1 MKVSVAASTEQKS
14 VVLGKALFRAA
25 EALGLRQ
32 ANIAEI
38 VGKSESYIS
47 RIRSGECHFTP
58 GSKEWELAA
67 LFIRLYRGL
76 DAIMAGDEK
85 STQAWLRNHNKDLNG
100 TPVELIRRVTGLVDT
115 VNYVDAYRARV

>member
-1 MKVSVAASTEQKS
+1 MKTSVAASTEQKS
-14 VVLGKALFRAA
+14 IILSKALLRAA

-38 VGKSESYIS
+38 VGKSESFIS
-47 RIRSGECHFTP
+47 RMRSGECRFTP
-58 GSKEWELAA
+58 DSKEWELAA

-85 STQAWLRNHNKDLNG
+85 STQAWMRNFNKDLNG
-100 TPVELIRRVTGLVDT
+100 TPAELIRRVTGLVDT
-115 VNYVDAYRARV
+115 VTYVDAYRARV

>member
-1 MKVSVAASTEQKS
+1 MKVSVAASAEQKS

-76 DAIMAGDEK
+76 DAIIAGDEK
-85 STQAWLRNHNKDLNG
+85 STQALLRNHNKDLNG

>member
-1 MKVSVAASTEQKS
+1 MKTSVASSAEQKS
-14 VVLGKALFRAA
+14 IVLGKALFRAA

-32 ANIAEI
+32 ANLAEI
-38 VGKSESYIS
+38 IGKSESFIS
-47 RIRSGECHFTP
+47 RMRSGECYFTA

-85 STQAWLRNHNKDLNG
+85 STQAWMRNPNKDLNG
-100 TPVELIRRVTGLVDT
+100 IPAELIRHVTGLVDT
-115 VNYVDAYRARV
+115 VTYVDAYRARI

>member
-1 MKVSVAASTEQKS
+1 MKTSVAASTEQKS

>member
-1 MKVSVAASTEQKS
+1 MKTSGSAFTEHKS
-14 VVLGKALFRAA
+14 VVLGKALLKAA

-38 VGKSESYIS
+38 VGMSESFIS
-47 RIRSGECHFTP
+47 RMRTRECHITP

-85 STQAWLRNHNKDLNG
+85 STQAWMRNHNKDLNG
-100 TPVELIRRVTGLVDT
+100 TPAELIRRVTGLVDT
-115 VNYVDAYRARV
+115 VAYVDAYRARV